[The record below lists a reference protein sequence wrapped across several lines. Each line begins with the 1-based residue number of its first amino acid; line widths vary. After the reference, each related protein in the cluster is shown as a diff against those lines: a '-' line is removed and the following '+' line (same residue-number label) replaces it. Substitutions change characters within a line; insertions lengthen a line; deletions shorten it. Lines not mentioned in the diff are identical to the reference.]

1 MKKEKNKVD
10 EMKNKL
16 LIAES
21 KTEGMRNQN
30 MQLTKENLSL
40 KNKIESL
47 EAESKRV
54 RQRNTIESEL
64 AEER

>member
-21 KTEGMRNQN
+21 KTEDMRNQN